1 MTKPMKSVN
10 PFESHSYSVPR
21 NMYRCL
27 KPGCQFVVEPHQMM
41 CELHSASTL
50 PAPDRQDDDE

>member
-1 MTKPMKSVN
+1 MTKPVN

-27 KPGCQFVVEPHQMM
+27 MPGCQFVVAPHQMM